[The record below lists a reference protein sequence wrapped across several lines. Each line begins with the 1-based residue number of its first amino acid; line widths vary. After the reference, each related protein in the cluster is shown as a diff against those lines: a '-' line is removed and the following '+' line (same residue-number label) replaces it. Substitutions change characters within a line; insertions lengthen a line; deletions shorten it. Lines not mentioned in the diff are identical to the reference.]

1 MFVFYDPDTL
11 KLIHAVIIAPP
22 EYRDFLLTKPDEH
35 WIETEE
41 NITPEEVE
49 IMPDKT
55 IRRRVPMNISAP
67 DTVVLGEITNITG
80 IPEGV
85 SISVNGTSQGIMDNS
100 QHIEFEPKISGEYI
114 FRFEGSGY
122 INQEKVIEVIDHP
135 VAG

>member
-1 MFVFYDPDTL
+1 MFVFYDPNTL

-22 EYRDFLLTKPDEH
+22 EYKEFLSTKPDEH
-35 WIETEE
+35 WIETDE

-67 DTVVLGEITNITG
+67 NTIVLGQAQNITG

-85 SISVNGTSQGIMDNS
+85 SINVNGTSQGVMDS
-100 QHIEFEPKISGEYI
+100 SHIIEFDPQMSGTYV

-122 INQEKVIEVIDHP
+122 ITQEKTIEVIN
-135 VAG
+135 